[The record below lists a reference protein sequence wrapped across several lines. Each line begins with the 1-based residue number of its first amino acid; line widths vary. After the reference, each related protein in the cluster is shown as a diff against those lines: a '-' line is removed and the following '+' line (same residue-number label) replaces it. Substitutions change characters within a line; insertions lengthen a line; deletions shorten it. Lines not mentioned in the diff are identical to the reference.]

1 MASRLP
7 ADYVPALRFS
17 ALTTYYDAVVGSTT
31 RESTFKQALIAQARI
46 TANHDVLDLACGTA
60 TLALMAK
67 QQHPLA
73 KLTGIDGDPAILR
86 IAAAKAHDANIAITF
101 DQGYSYALPY
111 ASASFDRVLSSLFFH
126 HLPMTD
132 KRRTASEV
140 FRILKPGGEFH
151 IADWG
156 RPSNLVMRGL
166 FFMIQL
172 LDGFENTQDNVSGRL
187 PEVFEQA
194 GFKDVAEQQSFS
206 TIFGTLSLYR
216 ATKGT
221 A

>member
-17 ALTTYYDAVVGSTT
+17 ALTKYYDAVVGSTT
-31 RESTFKQALIAQARI
+31 RENTFKQALIAQARI

-101 DQGYSYALPY
+101 DQGFSYALPY

-126 HLPMTD
+126 HLSLAE
-132 KRRTASEV
+132 KQRTAEEV
-140 FRILKPGGEFH
+140 FRVLKPGGEFH

-156 RPSNLVMRGL
+156 RPTNLMMRAL
-166 FFMIQL
+166 FLTVQV
-172 LDGFENTQDNVSGRL
+172 LDGFKNTQDNVRGRL
-187 PEVFEQA
+187 VEVFKQA
-194 GFKDVAEQQSFS
+194 GFNGISEQRSFS
-206 TIFGTLSLYR
+206 TIFGMLSLYR
-216 ATKGT
+216 AVKRLE
-221 A
+221 